1 MIRKRIAVLV
11 GALFALS
18 LIVASSPSTAAAR
31 FEPLAAMAQEAPS
44 VDPLAVTVPAPRP
57 DVVVLERTSDALDE
71 FLATLLGGAT
81 AALVFVGSA
90 FVLLRPYLL
99 AKAAE
104 AIQSVRFDKRGV
116 FEQAV
121 QAGLELHP
129 NRPEEVVGYLHA
141 TIPETIRDLG
151 INTKMLPSIVEARK
165 LALDREREDRRKR
178 AA

>member
-1 MIRKRIAVLV
+1 MRRVV
-11 GALFALS
+11 
-18 LIVASSPSTAAAR
+18 IVTAAFTILVAIA
-31 FEPLAAMAQEAPS
+31 LAAATQLG
-44 VDPLAVTVPAPRP
+44 LAVTVPAPRP
-57 DVVVLERTSDALDE
+57 DVVVLERASDAAAAWDN
-71 FLATLLGGAT
+71 FLATVIGGAT

-90 FVLLRPYLL
+90 FMALRPYLI

-116 FEQAV
+116 FEKAV

-129 NRPEEVVGYLHA
+129 NRPEEVVSYLHA